1 MLHRRTILFLLIL
14 LPVVL
19 LAGCENLPGQGV
31 VQDVAQA
38 AVCESLDAL
47 GTAVAEVGEI
57 TAEAN
62 AADVK
67 TLVGKLDGPVQAVR
81 SAAERVDNAEL
92 NALFSSY
99 DNLSARVAE
108 LPDDAAMDQAATEVE
123 SAVTDLQA
131 ALDSASAS
139 LGCGE

>member
-1 MLHRRTILFLLIL
+1 LHRRTILFLLIL